1 MKTWY
6 FRTLT
11 FLSTLI
17 APVNSWMQSV
27 VADQESVT
35 FYATYG
41 YLEEGEWKI
50 PMRMR
55 VSEPR
60 GLSEAVTSRIAK
72 SLGGLSTSEVAIFR
86 SRFRPFLS
94 DSESR
99 EVVTFQFDM
108 DDSEESFS
116 LKDAAGKAI
125 RSDSNGII
133 EGILTLPAAKATAL
147 LKAQKSQNGWLSLR
161 ATSAEHTGSG
171 WIQLIPPEGVSVISD
186 IDDTIRVTELL
197 SGMKTVVR
205 NTFFRDF
212 VASPGMPER
221 YSELFE
227 AGAVFHYVSGG
238 PWQLYEPLAEFVSA
252 GNRYPRGSFH
262 MKRISKHLLSASTW
276 QDLAEVLLNDNATFD
291 QKSRQIRSILR
302 AFPQRRFL
310 LIGDSGEADPEIYR
324 KIRDEFPDQIQDIW
338 IRDVAQAAELN
349 PDRLAGMK
357 VIPVKST
364 EAVPT
369 TTSDWHGFQKHSFDV
384 AGHPAFVVVPATPAH
399 GNPWIWRTSFPDF
412 HPEVDLELL
421 KRGFHVGHI
430 DVVAMLGSDSS
441 LDLMDQF
448 YDIVQRQWDLSA
460 RPALEPCS
468 RGGLH
473 AYRYAA
479 RHPDRIACIFAD
491 TPVMDLKS
499 WPLKA
504 AADGPLKDALRFY
517 PFASEDE
524 LRSFQGNPVDLLEPI
539 AREKIPLRHIVSPND
554 TVVPPEENSFE
565 AQRRL
570 QALGW
575 DMDIVLIDPTT
586 SYNGGH
592 HFPVIEVDASTEFVI
607 RHAAVPQEPVPQ
619 SYDEEVAAWRADN
632 ERRLTAPYGWLSLTG
647 HYWLHDGE
655 NFVSADETADIR
667 VPPDPGLSPAGW
679 FQVDG
684 PNITLNPSGTV
695 RLTVNDKPV
704 TGPMQIAMD
713 PLKPEADSPDR
724 ILLAD
729 RIQLQLVRRSN
740 KLAVRVRDP
749 LSERLQKFRGKT
761 WFPIQPAFRIEVNFT
776 PYQPTQ
782 KIQTANVKGELVQM
796 ELVGLIEFEL
806 AGQSLQLEAAQ
817 EIPGELFIV
826 FRDKTSGEA
835 TYGNGRFLSAAEP
848 VNGKVILDFNKAWN
862 PPCAFSPHTLCP
874 LPPRKNAL
882 PIEINAGE
890 LNYVNE

>member
-1 MKTWY
+1 MKPSY

-11 FLSTLI
+11 FLSTLL
-17 APVNSWMQSV
+17 APGNSWMLSV
-27 VADQESVT
+27 IADDEIVT
-35 FYATYG
+35 IYASYG

-50 PMRMR
+50 PMRIR

-60 GLSEAVTSRIAK
+60 GLTEALTSRVAR
-72 SLGGLSTSEVAIFR
+72 SLGGLSTSEVATFR
-86 SRFRPFLS
+86 SRFRTFLS

-99 EVVTFQFDM
+99 EIVTFQFDQ
-108 DDSEESFS
+108 DDSEESFT
-116 LKDAAGKAI
+116 LKDASGKPI
-125 RSDSNGII
+125 RSDLNGII
-133 EGILTLPAAKATAL
+133 EGILYLSAAKATAL
-147 LKAQKSQNGWLSLR
+147 LDAQQSQNGWLSLR
-161 ATSAEHTGSG
+161 ATSAEHTGGG

-186 IDDTIRVTELL
+186 IDDTIRITELL

-212 VASPGMPER
+212 VASPGMPDR
-221 YSELFE
+221 YSELSE
-227 AGAVFHYVSGG
+227 AGAAFHYVSGG
-238 PWQLYEPLAEFVSA
+238 PWQLYEPLAEFISED
-252 GNRYPRGSFH
+252 NRYPRGSLH
-262 MKRISKHLLSASTW
+262 MKSISKNLRSASTW
-276 QDLAEVLLNDNATFD
+276 RDLAEVLLNDNATFD
-291 QKSRQIRSILR
+291 QKSRQIRTIVR
-302 AFPQRRFL
+302 AFPQRRFI

-324 KIRDEFPDQIQDIW
+324 TIRDEFPDQIQEIW
-338 IRDVAQAAELN
+338 IRDVAQAAVRN
-349 PDRLAGMK
+349 PDRLAGMQ
-357 VIPVKST
+357 VIPVASS
-364 EAVPT
+364 EPVPT
-369 TTSDWHGFQKHSFDV
+369 TSSDWHGFQKHSFDV
-384 AGHPAFVVVPATPAH
+384 SGHPAFVVVPKTAAH

-448 YDIVQRQWDLSA
+448 YDIVQRQWDLA
-460 RPALEPCS
+460 DRPALEPCS

-479 RHPDRIACIFAD
+479 RHPDRVACIFAD

-504 AADGPLKDALRFY
+504 GAEGPLMDALRYY

-524 LRSFQGNPVDLLEPI
+524 LRSFQGNPIDLLEPMAK
-539 AREKIPLRHIVSPND
+539 ARIPIRHVVSPND

-565 AQRRL
+565 ARRRL
-570 QALGW
+570 QTLGW
-575 DMDIVLIDPTT
+575 DMDIVLIDPAT

-592 HFPVIEVDASTEFVI
+592 HFPVIEVDASTEFVV
-607 RHAAVPQEPVPQ
+607 RHASVPLEPDQQ
-619 SYDEEVAAWRADN
+619 SYEEEVSAWRADN

-647 HYWLHDGE
+647 HYWLHEGE
-655 NFVSADETADIR
+655 NVVSADENSDIR
-667 VPPDPGLSPAGW
+667 LPSDPGLSPAGSIH
-679 FQVDG
+679 VDG
-684 PNITLNPSGTV
+684 QTITLNPSDAV
-695 RLTVNDKPV
+695 RITVNDKSITAPV
-704 TGPMQIAMD
+704 QIAMD
-713 PLKPEADSPDR
+713 PLTPEADSPDR
-724 ILLAD
+724 ILVAD

-749 LSERLQKFRGKT
+749 LSERLTQFRGKT
-761 WFPIQPAFRIEVNFT
+761 WFPIQPAFRIEANFT

-782 KIQTANVKGELVQM
+782 RIQTANVKGELVQM

-817 EIPGELFIV
+817 ETPDELFIV
-826 FRDKTSGEA
+826 FRDKTGGVT
-835 TYGNGRFLSAAEP
+835 TYSNGRFLSAADP

-874 LPPRKNAL
+874 LPPRKNSL
-882 PIEINAGE
+882 PIDIPAGE
-890 LNYVNE
+890 MNYVTE